1 MSAPKDDIIVTRVDQ
16 DVHGKPINE
25 ATETTSLLSAGAR
38 DGESSCEDTWPGYA
52 DFEHLP
58 WWRTPSVF
66 WLLIP
71 YALFT
76 LAFGGSLVPKLN
88 LIVDLVCQRHFA
100 DETALDPAFVFTPV
114 ILGADNP
121 QCLIPEV
128 KKRVSMFTLAINL
141 LTGILSAITA
151 PKLGQ
156 LSDRYG
162 RRKLLALASCGGVVA
177 ELIVIMCANFPWTF
191 HYNWLLLGA
200 VADGLT
206 GSFTAGSVLINSYT
220 SDCTAPSQR
229 GVRIGYLHACL
240 FSGLA
245 FGPLLTGY
253 FAAWTGNLLSVFY
266 VTMGCH
272 IYFIIFVGFIVPESL
287 SVKRQLRAR
296 QKHKQEKEAK
306 AGAGTWSAIKAANP
320 LAPLKTLW
328 PTGPG
333 TSSRLRLNIAALSF
347 TDMIL
352 LGSAMSAGTVILLYS
367 ESPET
372 WGWGTLESSRYISA
386 VSMVRV
392 VALLVV
398 LPLVNYVFRV
408 RPAAYRRRVSGVSIV
423 EANNG
428 ADSVDCWILRFA
440 LLSDVTGSLGY
451 LFARNEAVFVLSG
464 MVTAFGGLGSATIQ
478 AAITKHV
485 PADQVGQLLG
495 AIGVLHA
502 LSRVLGPIAFN
513 TLYYSTVGVFDQAI
527 FVLLASLFGLALLA
541 SFIVR
546 PGVFLEETYEPI
558 PSSVPQPS
566 SNASSEALENERL
579 RSLENPFEVC
589 TMIFPLICLLLLQ
602 AAPLTLGAPRRALS
616 PPRRRETILDVDFN
630 GDGEDMVREILNRP
644 YNTRHNDGSDSNK
657 PFYGVRFSE
666 SDEGRARVARG
677 DPINMEALRT
687 VIDEHDLEWT
697 LIEEVEVDDD
707 LSEDGEDEVVRR
719 VHEQGTL
726 DKDAYSDPE
735 RRDVEDGLWNRVL
748 RDRGNSEDPFEKPKF
763 REGQGGFVHEQTPP
777 PPTEL
782 IASAQQTSSTRSIAA
797 TQVR

>member
-1 MSAPKDDIIVTRVDQ
+1 MSAPKDDIVVTRVDR
-16 DVHGKPINE
+16 DVHNKPINE
-25 ATETTSLLSAGAR
+25 ATETTSLLSAGAP
-38 DGESSCEDTWPGYA
+38 DGSGSCEDTWPGYA
-52 DFEHLP
+52 DFEGLSR
-58 WWRTPSVF
+58 WKTPSVY
-66 WLLIP
+66 WLLVP

-100 DETALDPAFVFTPV
+100 DQTVLDPAFAYTPV

-121 QCLIPEV
+121 QCLVKEV
-128 KKRVSMFTLAINL
+128 KQRVSMFTLAINL
-141 LTGILSAITA
+141 TTGILSAITA

-177 ELIVIMCANFPWTF
+177 ELIVILCANFPWTF

-220 SDCTAPSQR
+220 SDCTPPSQR

-240 FSGLA
+240 FTGLA

-253 FAAWTGNLLSVFY
+253 FVAWTGTLLSVFY

-272 IYFIIFVGFIVPESL
+272 IFFIIFVGLVVPESL

-296 QKHKQEKEAK
+296 EKHDQEQKSVVR
-306 AGAGTWSAIKAANP
+306 GTWSTLKATNP
-320 LAPLKTLW
+320 LAPLRILW
-328 PTGPG
+328 PTGNG
-333 TSSRLRLNIAALSF
+333 TSSRLRLNIIALSF

-352 LGSAMSAGTVILLYS
+352 MGAAMSAGTVILLYS

-392 VALLVV
+392 VALLVI
-398 LPLVNYVFRV
+398 LPTINYVFRL

-428 ADSVDCWILRFA
+428 ADTVDCWVLRFA

-451 LFARNEAVFVLSG
+451 LFARNETIFVLSG

-527 FVLLASLFGLALLA
+527 FVLLASLFVLALLA
-541 SFIVR
+541 SFVVR
-546 PGVFLEETYEPI
+546 PGVYLEETYEP
-558 PSSVPQPS
+558 VPTSEPQLS
-566 SNASSEALENERL
+566 AHASAEALE
-579 RSLENPFEVC
+579 V
-589 TMIFPLICLLLLQ
+589 
-602 AAPLTLGAPRRALS
+602 LT
-616 PPRRRETILDVDFN
+616 
-630 GDGEDMVREILNRP
+630 
-644 YNTRHNDGSDSNK
+644 
-657 PFYGVRFSE
+657 
-666 SDEGRARVARG
+666 
-677 DPINMEALRT
+677 
-687 VIDEHDLEWT
+687 
-697 LIEEVEVDDD
+697 
-707 LSEDGEDEVVRR
+707 EDEFIF
-719 VHEQGTL
+719 T
-726 DKDAYSDPE
+726 
-735 RRDVEDGLWNRVL
+735 N
-748 RDRGNSEDPFEKPKF
+748 
-763 REGQGGFVHEQTPP
+763 
-777 PPTEL
+777 
-782 IASAQQTSSTRSIAA
+782 
-797 TQVR
+797 

>member
-1 MSAPKDDIIVTRVDQ
+1 
-16 DVHGKPINE
+16 
-25 ATETTSLLSAGAR
+25 
-38 DGESSCEDTWPGYA
+38 
-52 DFEHLP
+52 
-58 WWRTPSVF
+58 
-66 WLLIP
+66 
-71 YALFT
+71 
-76 LAFGGSLVPKLN
+76 
-88 LIVDLVCQRHFA
+88 
-100 DETALDPAFVFTPV
+100 
-114 ILGADNP
+114 
-121 QCLIPEV
+121 
-128 KKRVSMFTLAINL
+128 MFTLAINL

-177 ELIVIMCANFPWTF
+177 EFIVIMCANFPWTF

-296 QKHKQEKEAK
+296 QKHDQEKEAK
-306 AGAGTWSAIKAANP
+306 AGAGTWSTIKAANP

-352 LGSAMSAGTVILLYS
+352 LGSAMSAATVILLYS

-408 RPAAYRRRVSGVSIV
+408 RPAAHRRRVSGVSIV

-428 ADSVDCWILRFA
+428 ADNVDCWILRFA

-541 SFIVR
+541 SFVVR
-546 PGVFLEETYEPI
+546 PGGKLFNAAQVLQKEKEE
-558 PSSVPQPS
+558 
-566 SNASSEALENERL
+566 
-579 RSLENPFEVC
+579 
-589 TMIFPLICLLLLQ
+589 
-602 AAPLTLGAPRRALS
+602 
-616 PPRRRETILDVDFN
+616 
-630 GDGEDMVREILNRP
+630 
-644 YNTRHNDGSDSNK
+644 
-657 PFYGVRFSE
+657 
-666 SDEGRARVARG
+666 
-677 DPINMEALRT
+677 
-687 VIDEHDLEWT
+687 
-697 LIEEVEVDDD
+697 
-707 LSEDGEDEVVRR
+707 
-719 VHEQGTL
+719 
-726 DKDAYSDPE
+726 
-735 RRDVEDGLWNRVL
+735 
-748 RDRGNSEDPFEKPKF
+748 EK
-763 REGQGGFVHEQTPP
+763 TPP
-777 PPTEL
+777 F
-782 IASAQQTSSTRSIAA
+782 AN
-797 TQVR
+797 

>member
-296 QKHKQEKEAK
+296 QKHNQEKEAK
-306 AGAGTWSAIKAANP
+306 AKAGTWSTIKAANP

-423 EANNG
+423 EGNNG

-546 PGVFLEETYEPI
+546 PGVFLEETYEPV
-558 PSSVPQPS
+558 PSSAHQPS
-566 SNASSEALENERL
+566 SNANSEALE
-579 RSLENPFEVC
+579 V
-589 TMIFPLICLLLLQ
+589 
-602 AAPLTLGAPRRALS
+602 LT
-616 PPRRRETILDVDFN
+616 
-630 GDGEDMVREILNRP
+630 
-644 YNTRHNDGSDSNK
+644 
-657 PFYGVRFSE
+657 
-666 SDEGRARVARG
+666 
-677 DPINMEALRT
+677 
-687 VIDEHDLEWT
+687 
-697 LIEEVEVDDD
+697 
-707 LSEDGEDEVVRR
+707 EDE
-719 VHEQGTL
+719 
-726 DKDAYSDPE
+726 
-735 RRDVEDGLWNRVL
+735 
-748 RDRGNSEDPFEKPKF
+748 
-763 REGQGGFVHEQTPP
+763 
-777 PPTEL
+777 L
-782 IASAQQTSSTRSIAA
+782 IPNN
-797 TQVR
+797 

>member
-1 MSAPKDDIIVTRVDQ
+1 MSAPKDDIVVTRVDR
-16 DVHGKPINE
+16 DVHNKPVNE
-25 ATETTSLLSAGAR
+25 ATETTSLLSAGAP
-38 DGESSCEDTWPGYA
+38 DGNSSCEDTWPGYA
-52 DFEHLP
+52 DFEGLP
-58 WWRTPSVF
+58 WWRTPSVY
-66 WLLIP
+66 WLLVP

-100 DETALDPAFVFTPV
+100 DQTVLDPAFVYTPV

-121 QCLIPEV
+121 QCLIKEV
-128 KKRVSMFTLAINL
+128 KKRVSMVTLAMNL
-141 LTGILSAITA
+141 TTGILSAISA

-177 ELIVIMCANFPWTF
+177 ELTVILCAKFPWTF

-220 SDCTAPSQR
+220 SDCTPPSQR

-240 FSGLA
+240 FTGLA

-253 FAAWTGNLLSVFY
+253 FVAWTGTLLSVFY

-272 IYFIIFVGFIVPESL
+272 IFFIIFVGLIVPESL
-287 SVKRQLRAR
+287 SIRRQLRAR
-296 QKHKQEKEAK
+296 EKHDQEQKSMVS
-306 AGAGTWSAIKAANP
+306 GTWSKLKAANP
-320 LAPLKTLW
+320 LAPLKILW
-328 PTGPG
+328 PTGKG
-333 TSSRLRLNIAALSF
+333 TSSRLRLNILALSF

-352 LGSAMSAGTVILLYS
+352 LGSMMSAGTVILLYS

-398 LPLVNYVFRV
+398 LPTINYVFRL

-428 ADSVDCWILRFA
+428 ADTVDCWILRFA

-451 LFARNEAVFVLSG
+451 LFARNETIFVLSG

-495 AIGVLHA
+495 AIGLLHA

-513 TLYYSTVGVFDQAI
+513 TLYYATVGVFDQAI

-546 PGVFLEETYEPI
+546 PGVYLEEPYEPVPI
-558 PSSVPQPS
+558 SEPQSSVQS
-566 SNASSEALENERL
+566 SSEALE
-579 RSLENPFEVC
+579 V
-589 TMIFPLICLLLLQ
+589 
-602 AAPLTLGAPRRALS
+602 LT
-616 PPRRRETILDVDFN
+616 
-630 GDGEDMVREILNRP
+630 
-644 YNTRHNDGSDSNK
+644 
-657 PFYGVRFSE
+657 
-666 SDEGRARVARG
+666 
-677 DPINMEALRT
+677 
-687 VIDEHDLEWT
+687 
-697 LIEEVEVDDD
+697 
-707 LSEDGEDEVVRR
+707 EDE
-719 VHEQGTL
+719 
-726 DKDAYSDPE
+726 
-735 RRDVEDGLWNRVL
+735 
-748 RDRGNSEDPFEKPKF
+748 
-763 REGQGGFVHEQTPP
+763 
-777 PPTEL
+777 L
-782 IASAQQTSSTRSIAA
+782 IFTN
-797 TQVR
+797 

>member
-1 MSAPKDDIIVTRVDQ
+1 MSAPKDDIVVTRVDR
-16 DVHGKPINE
+16 DVHNKPINE
-25 ATETTSLLSAGAR
+25 ATETTSLLSAGAP
-38 DGESSCEDTWPGYA
+38 DGDSSCEDTWPGSA
-52 DFEHLP
+52 DFEGLP
-58 WWRTPSVF
+58 WWKTPSVY
-66 WLLIP
+66 WLLVP

-100 DETALDPAFVFTPV
+100 DQTVLDPAFVYTPV

-121 QCLIPEV
+121 QCLIKEV

-141 LTGILSAITA
+141 TTGILSAITA
-151 PKLGQ
+151 PKLGK

-177 ELIVIMCANFPWTF
+177 ELIVILCATFPWTF

-220 SDCTAPSQR
+220 SDCTRPSQR

-240 FSGLA
+240 FMGLA

-253 FAAWTGNLLSVFY
+253 FVAWTGTLLSVFY

-272 IYFIIFVGFIVPESL
+272 IFFIIFVGLIVPESL
-287 SVKRQLRAR
+287 SIKRQLRAR
-296 QKHKQEKEAK
+296 EKHDQEQKSVAR
-306 AGAGTWSAIKAANP
+306 GAWSTLKAANP
-320 LAPLKTLW
+320 LAPLKILW
-328 PTGPG
+328 PTGKG
-333 TSSRLRLNIAALSF
+333 TSSRLRLNIVALSF

-352 LGSAMSAGTVILLYS
+352 LGAAMSAGTVILLYS

-372 WGWGTLESSRYISA
+372 WGWGTLESSRFISA

-398 LPLVNYVFRV
+398 LPTINYVFRL

-428 ADSVDCWILRFA
+428 ADAVDCWVLRFS

-451 LFARNEAVFVLSG
+451 IFARNESIFALSG

-527 FVLLASLFGLALLA
+527 FVLLASVFGLALLA
-541 SFIVR
+541 SFVVR
-546 PGVFLEETYEPI
+546 PGVYLEETYEPV
-558 PSSVPQPS
+558 PTSEPQSSVQ
-566 SNASSEALENERL
+566 ASSEALE
-579 RSLENPFEVC
+579 V
-589 TMIFPLICLLLLQ
+589 
-602 AAPLTLGAPRRALS
+602 LT
-616 PPRRRETILDVDFN
+616 
-630 GDGEDMVREILNRP
+630 
-644 YNTRHNDGSDSNK
+644 
-657 PFYGVRFSE
+657 
-666 SDEGRARVARG
+666 
-677 DPINMEALRT
+677 
-687 VIDEHDLEWT
+687 
-697 LIEEVEVDDD
+697 
-707 LSEDGEDEVVRR
+707 EDE
-719 VHEQGTL
+719 
-726 DKDAYSDPE
+726 
-735 RRDVEDGLWNRVL
+735 
-748 RDRGNSEDPFEKPKF
+748 
-763 REGQGGFVHEQTPP
+763 
-777 PPTEL
+777 L
-782 IASAQQTSSTRSIAA
+782 IFTN
-797 TQVR
+797 

>member
-1 MSAPKDDIIVTRVDQ
+1 MPAPKDDIIVTRVDR
-16 DVHGKPINE
+16 DVHNKPINE
-25 ATETTSLLSAGAR
+25 ATETTSLLSAGAP
-38 DGESSCEDTWPGYA
+38 DGDSACKDAWPGYA
-52 DFEHLP
+52 DFEGLP
-58 WWRTPSVF
+58 RWRTPSVY
-66 WLLIP
+66 WLLVP

-100 DETALDPAFVFTPV
+100 DQTVLDPAFAYTPV

-121 QCLIPEV
+121 QCLIKEV

-141 LTGILSAITA
+141 TTGILSAITA

-177 ELIVIMCANFPWTF
+177 ELIVILCANFPWTF

-220 SDCTAPSQR
+220 SDCTPPSQR

-240 FSGLA
+240 FTGLA

-253 FAAWTGNLLSVFY
+253 FVAWTGSLLSVFY

-272 IYFIIFVGFIVPESL
+272 IFFIIFVGLVVPESL
-287 SVKRQLRAR
+287 SIKRQMRAR
-296 QKHKQEKEAK
+296 EKHDQEQESK
-306 AGAGTWSAIKAANP
+306 AEGTWSMVKAANP
-320 LAPLKTLW
+320 LAPLRILW
-328 PTGPG
+328 PTKQG
-333 TSSRLRLNIAALSF
+333 TSSRLRLNIIALSF

-352 LGSAMSAGTVILLYS
+352 LGAAMSAGTVILLYS

-372 WGWGTLESSRYISA
+372 WGWDTLKSSRYISA

-398 LPLVNYVFRV
+398 LPTINYVFRV

-428 ADSVDCWILRFA
+428 ADTVDCWILRFA

-451 LFARNEAVFVLSG
+451 LFARNESVFVLSG

-495 AIGVLHA
+495 AIGVLHG

-527 FVLLASLFGLALLA
+527 FVLLSALFGLALLA

-546 PGVFLEETYEPI
+546 PGVYLEETYEPV
-558 PSSVPQPS
+558 PTSEPQSSV
-566 SNASSEALENERL
+566 NASSEALEVLTE
-579 RSLENPFEVC
+579 EE
-589 TMIFPLICLLLLQ
+589 MIP
-602 AAPLTLGAPRRALS
+602 
-616 PPRRRETILDVDFN
+616 N
-630 GDGEDMVREILNRP
+630 N
-644 YNTRHNDGSDSNK
+644 
-657 PFYGVRFSE
+657 
-666 SDEGRARVARG
+666 
-677 DPINMEALRT
+677 
-687 VIDEHDLEWT
+687 
-697 LIEEVEVDDD
+697 
-707 LSEDGEDEVVRR
+707 
-719 VHEQGTL
+719 
-726 DKDAYSDPE
+726 
-735 RRDVEDGLWNRVL
+735 
-748 RDRGNSEDPFEKPKF
+748 
-763 REGQGGFVHEQTPP
+763 
-777 PPTEL
+777 
-782 IASAQQTSSTRSIAA
+782 
-797 TQVR
+797 

>member
-1 MSAPKDDIIVTRVDQ
+1 MSAPKDDIIVTRVDR
-16 DVHGKPINE
+16 DVHNKPINE
-25 ATETTSLLSAGAR
+25 ATETTSLLSAGAP
-38 DGESSCEDTWPGYA
+38 DGDSPCEDTWPGYA
-52 DFEHLP
+52 DFEGLP
-58 WWRTPSVF
+58 WWRTPSVGPIQLGPPCDPNVY
-66 WLLIP
+66 WLLVP

-100 DETALDPAFVFTPV
+100 DQTVLDPAFAYTPV

-121 QCLIPEV
+121 QCLIKEV

-141 LTGILSAITA
+141 TTGILSAITA

-177 ELIVIMCANFPWTF
+177 ELIVILCANFPWTF

-220 SDCTAPSQR
+220 SDCTPPSQR

-240 FSGLA
+240 FTGLA

-253 FAAWTGNLLSVFY
+253 FVVWTGTLLSVFY

-272 IYFIIFVGFIVPESL
+272 IFFIIFVGLVVPESL
-287 SVKRQLRAR
+287 SIKRQMRAR
-296 QKHKQEKEAK
+296 EKHDQEQESKAK
-306 AGAGTWSAIKAANP
+306 GTWSMVKAANP
-320 LAPLKTLW
+320 LAPLRILW
-328 PTGPG
+328 PTGQG
-333 TSSRLRLNIAALSF
+333 TSSRLRLNIIALSF

-352 LGSAMSAGTVILLYS
+352 LGAAMSAGTVILLYS

-372 WGWGTLESSRYISA
+372 WGWGNLESSRYISA

-398 LPLVNYVFRV
+398 LPTINYVFRV

-428 ADSVDCWILRFA
+428 ADTVDCWILRFA

-451 LFARNEAVFVLSG
+451 LFARNESIFVLSG

-527 FVLLASLFGLALLA
+527 FVLLSALFGLALLA
-541 SFIVR
+541 SFVVR
-546 PGVFLEETYEPI
+546 PGVYLEETYEPV
-558 PSSVPQPS
+558 PTSEPQSSV
-566 SNASSEALENERL
+566 NASSEALE
-579 RSLENPFEVC
+579 V
-589 TMIFPLICLLLLQ
+589 
-602 AAPLTLGAPRRALS
+602 
-616 PPRRRETILDVDFN
+616 
-630 GDGEDMVREILNRP
+630 
-644 YNTRHNDGSDSNK
+644 
-657 PFYGVRFSE
+657 
-666 SDEGRARVARG
+666 
-677 DPINMEALRT
+677 
-687 VIDEHDLEWT
+687 
-697 LIEEVEVDDD
+697 LIEEEMI
-707 LSEDGEDEVVRR
+707 
-719 VHEQGTL
+719 
-726 DKDAYSDPE
+726 P
-735 RRDVEDGLWNRVL
+735 N
-748 RDRGNSEDPFEKPKF
+748 N
-763 REGQGGFVHEQTPP
+763 
-777 PPTEL
+777 
-782 IASAQQTSSTRSIAA
+782 
-797 TQVR
+797 

>member
-1 MSAPKDDIIVTRVDQ
+1 MSAPKDDIVVTRVDR
-16 DVHGKPINE
+16 DVHNKPINE
-25 ATETTSLLSAGAR
+25 ATETTSLLSAGAP
-38 DGESSCEDTWPGYA
+38 DGDSSCEDTWPGYA
-52 DFEHLP
+52 DFEGLP
-58 WWRTPSVF
+58 WWKTPSVY
-66 WLLIP
+66 WLLVP

-100 DETALDPAFVFTPV
+100 DQTVLDPAFAYTPV

-121 QCLIPEV
+121 QCLIKEV
-128 KKRVSMFTLAINL
+128 KKRVSMFTLAMNL
-141 LTGILSAITA
+141 TTGILSAITA

-177 ELIVIMCANFPWTF
+177 ELTVIICANFPWTF

-220 SDCTAPSQR
+220 SDCTRPSQR

-240 FSGLA
+240 FTGLA

-253 FAAWTGNLLSVFY
+253 FVAWTGTLLSVFY

-272 IYFIIFVGFIVPESL
+272 IFFIIFVGLIVPESL
-287 SVKRQLRAR
+287 SIERQLRAR
-296 QKHKQEKEAK
+296 EKYDQGQKPIVR
-306 AGAGTWSAIKAANP
+306 GSWSTLKAANP
-320 LAPLKTLW
+320 LAPLKVLW
-328 PTGPG
+328 PTGKG
-333 TSSRLRLNIAALSF
+333 TSSRLRLNIIALSF
-347 TDMIL
+347 TDMIF
-352 LGSAMSAGTVILLYS
+352 LGAAMSVGTVILLYS

-372 WGWGTLESSRYISA
+372 WGWGTLESSRFISA

-398 LPLVNYVFRV
+398 LPTINYVFRL

-423 EANNG
+423 EGNNG
-428 ADSVDCWILRFA
+428 ADTVDCWILRFA

-451 LFARNEAVFVLSG
+451 IFARNETIFVLSG

-541 SFIVR
+541 SFVVR
-546 PGVFLEETYEPI
+546 PGVYLEETYEPV
-558 PSSVPQPS
+558 PTSEPQSSLQ
-566 SNASSEALENERL
+566 ASSE
-579 RSLENPFEVC
+579 SLEV
-589 TMIFPLICLLLLQ
+589 
-602 AAPLTLGAPRRALS
+602 LT
-616 PPRRRETILDVDFN
+616 
-630 GDGEDMVREILNRP
+630 
-644 YNTRHNDGSDSNK
+644 
-657 PFYGVRFSE
+657 
-666 SDEGRARVARG
+666 
-677 DPINMEALRT
+677 
-687 VIDEHDLEWT
+687 
-697 LIEEVEVDDD
+697 
-707 LSEDGEDEVVRR
+707 EDE
-719 VHEQGTL
+719 
-726 DKDAYSDPE
+726 
-735 RRDVEDGLWNRVL
+735 
-748 RDRGNSEDPFEKPKF
+748 
-763 REGQGGFVHEQTPP
+763 
-777 PPTEL
+777 L
-782 IASAQQTSSTRSIAA
+782 IFAN
-797 TQVR
+797 